1 MNGEVVTEASVV
13 FYQLTKKFV
22 DSEASIPKDACDV
35 LYYTLA
41 VGHHTGI
48 IDCFE
53 RVLSMSLESYRRIVS
68 LFDDHA
74 SRYKLEGVMRFGEI
88 EIDKSHIPLLLPS
101 TRAVL
106 SSIDVFDE
114 AGKTIPALSPDDSG
128 LLAEM
133 IDLLVKVRDDPSVY
147 LMVRRMV

>member
-1 MNGEVVTEASVV
+1 MSGEVETEGSVV
-13 FYQLTKKFV
+13 FYRLTKKFV
-22 DSEASIPKDACDV
+22 DSEASIPPDACDV

-53 RVLSMSLESYRRIVS
+53 RALSMSLESYRRIVS
-68 LFDDHA
+68 LFDDRA

-88 EIDKSHIPLLLPS
+88 EIDKSHIPLLLS
-101 TRAVL
+101 SSRAVL

-114 AGKTIPALSPDDSG
+114 AGKTMPALGSDDSG
-128 LLAEM
+128 LLAAM